1 MQCPNCGNAIEPND
15 LFCGECGHKIDRQSQ
30 TINSAEK
37 DISNAEANGRR
48 HDSTESLGEGNETT
62 LNQSNHLSRTN
73 ESKQDKHPNE
83 EGKVRDHQ
91 HVPEHTTST
100 QQHQMHQ
107 PQSNQHQQPHNNTSH
122 TYHNQQQYD
131 QSYSNHQQQYDQSYS
146 NHQQP
151 QQTSQFSDHAK
162 EVTEESKGF
171 FKSAFASPD
180 QVLKSQQAFS
190 FKLLFSLII
199 VGLLVVALLLAIVI
213 PSSVG
218 MFETP
223 KSQII
228 FSVILGVILFL
239 AVIVGA
245 TYGITRLVVRQPI
258 TFKKVLSDFVLINSV
273 SVAVLL
279 IALILMFANSFSFG
293 GALFMLS
300 ILLIVV
306 SGVYMIAKYSANHH
320 TRFSSFYGVIIYIIV
335 FFLFV
340 TIFGESLFNQIFGN
354 LISEFNNLFDG
365 SSIY

>member
-48 HDSTESLGEGNETT
+48 HDSTGSLGEGNETT
-62 LNQSNHLSRTN
+62 SNQSNHLSRTN

-107 PQSNQHQQPHNNTSH
+107 PQSNQHQQPHNNASH
-122 TYHNQQQYD
+122 TYHNQQQYN
-131 QSYSNHQQQYDQSYS
+131 QPYS

-228 FSVILGVILFL
+228 FSVVLGIILFL

-293 GALFMLS
+293 GALFILS

>member
-15 LFCGECGHKIDRQSQ
+15 LFCGECGHKIDRQSH

-48 HDSTESLGEGNETT
+48 HDSTGSLGEGNETT
-62 LNQSNHLSRTN
+62 SNQSDYLSRTN

-83 EGKVRDHQ
+83 DGKVRDHQ

-107 PQSNQHQQPHNNTSH
+107 PQSNQHQQPHNNASH
-122 TYHNQQQYD
+122 TYHNQP
-131 QSYSNHQQQYDQSYS
+131 QYDQSYS

-228 FSVILGVILFL
+228 FSVVLGIILFL

-245 TYGITRLVVRQPI
+245 TYGITHLVARQPI

-293 GALFMLS
+293 GALFILS

-340 TIFGESLFNQIFGN
+340 IIFGESLFNQIFGN

>member
-15 LFCGECGHKIDRQSQ
+15 LFCGECGHKIDRQSH

-48 HDSTESLGEGNETT
+48 HDSTGSLGEGNETT
-62 LNQSNHLSRTN
+62 SNQSDYLSRTN

-83 EGKVRDHQ
+83 DGKVRDHQ

-107 PQSNQHQQPHNNTSH
+107 PQSNQ
-122 TYHNQQQYD
+122 
-131 QSYSNHQQQYDQSYS
+131 
-146 NHQQP
+146 HQQP

-228 FSVILGVILFL
+228 FSVVLGIILFL

-245 TYGITRLVVRQPI
+245 TYGITHLVVRQPI

-293 GALFMLS
+293 GALFILS

-340 TIFGESLFNQIFGN
+340 IIFGESLFNQIFGN

>member
-15 LFCGECGHKIDRQSQ
+15 LFCGECGHKIDRQSH

-48 HDSTESLGEGNETT
+48 HDSTGSLGEGNETT
-62 LNQSNHLSRTN
+62 SNQSDYLSRTN

-83 EGKVRDHQ
+83 DGKVRDHQ

-107 PQSNQHQQPHNNTSH
+107 PQSNQHQQPHNDASH
-122 TYHNQQQYD
+122 TYHNQP
-131 QSYSNHQQQYDQSYS
+131 QYDQSYS

-218 MFETP
+218 MIETP

-228 FSVILGVILFL
+228 FSVVLGIILFL

-293 GALFMLS
+293 GALFILS

>member
-48 HDSTESLGEGNETT
+48 QDSNESLGEGNETT
-62 LNQSNHLSRTN
+62 SHQSNHLSRTN
-73 ESKQDKHPNE
+73 ESKHDKHSYE
-83 EGKVRDHQ
+83 EGKVPDHQ
-91 HVPEHTTST
+91 HVPEQTTST

-107 PQSNQHQQPHNNTSH
+107 PQSNQHQQPHNNVAH
-122 TYHNQQQYD
+122 TYHNQQQY
-131 QSYSNHQQQYDQSYS
+131 NQSYS

-171 FKSAFASPD
+171 FRSAFASPD

-228 FSVILGVILFL
+228 FSVMLGVILFL

-245 TYGITRLVVRQPI
+245 TYGISRLVVRQPI

-300 ILLIVV
+300 ILLIIV

>member
-48 HDSTESLGEGNETT
+48 HDSTGSLGEGNETT
-62 LNQSNHLSRTN
+62 SNQSNHLSRTN

-107 PQSNQHQQPHNNTSH
+107 PQSNQHQQPHNNASH
-122 TYHNQQQYD
+122 TYHNQQQY
-131 QSYSNHQQQYDQSYS
+131 NQSYS

-228 FSVILGVILFL
+228 FSVVLGIILFL

-293 GALFMLS
+293 GALFILS

>member
-48 HDSTESLGEGNETT
+48 HDSTGSLGEGNETT
-62 LNQSNHLSRTN
+62 SNQSDHLSRTN

-107 PQSNQHQQPHNNTSH
+107 PQSNQHQQPHNNASH
-122 TYHNQQQYD
+122 TYHNQPQC
-131 QSYSNHQQQYDQSYS
+131 DQSYS

-228 FSVILGVILFL
+228 FSVVLGIILFL

-293 GALFMLS
+293 GALFILS

>member
-15 LFCGECGHKIDRQSQ
+15 LFCGECGHKIDRQSH

-48 HDSTESLGEGNETT
+48 HDSTGSLGEGNETT
-62 LNQSNHLSRTN
+62 SNQSDYLSRTN

-83 EGKVRDHQ
+83 DGKVRDHQ

-107 PQSNQHQQPHNNTSH
+107 PQSNQHQQPHNDASH
-122 TYHNQQQYD
+122 TYHNQP
-131 QSYSNHQQQYDQSYS
+131 QYDQSYS

-228 FSVILGVILFL
+228 FSVVLGIILFL

-293 GALFMLS
+293 GALFILS

>member
-15 LFCGECGHKIDRQSQ
+15 LFCGECGHKIDRQSH

-48 HDSTESLGEGNETT
+48 HDSTGSLGEGNETT
-62 LNQSNHLSRTN
+62 SNQSDYLSRTN

-83 EGKVRDHQ
+83 DGKVRDHQ

-107 PQSNQHQQPHNNTSH
+107 PQSNQHQQPHNNASH
-122 TYHNQQQYD
+122 TYHNQP
-131 QSYSNHQQQYDQSYS
+131 QYDQSYS

-228 FSVILGVILFL
+228 FSVMLGVILFL

-245 TYGITRLVVRQPI
+245 TYGISRLVVRQPI

>member
-15 LFCGECGHKIDRQSQ
+15 LFCGECGHKIDRQSH

-48 HDSTESLGEGNETT
+48 HDSTGSLGEGNETT
-62 LNQSNHLSRTN
+62 SNQSDYLSRTN

-83 EGKVRDHQ
+83 DGKVRDHQ

-107 PQSNQHQQPHNNTSH
+107 PQSNQHQQPHNNASH
-122 TYHNQQQYD
+122 TYHNQP
-131 QSYSNHQQQYDQSYS
+131 QYDQSYS

-180 QVLKSQQAFS
+180 QVLKSQQVFS

-228 FSVILGVILFL
+228 FSVVLGIILFL

-245 TYGITRLVVRQPI
+245 TYGITHLVVRQPI

-293 GALFMLS
+293 GALFILS

-340 TIFGESLFNQIFGN
+340 IIFGESLFNQIFGN

>member
-48 HDSTESLGEGNETT
+48 HDSTGSLGEGNETT
-62 LNQSNHLSRTN
+62 SNQSNHLSRTN

-107 PQSNQHQQPHNNTSH
+107 PQSNQHQQPHNNASH
-122 TYHNQQQYD
+122 TYHNQQQY
-131 QSYSNHQQQYDQSYS
+131 NQSYS

-228 FSVILGVILFL
+228 FFVVLGIILFL

-293 GALFMLS
+293 GALFILS

>member
-48 HDSTESLGEGNETT
+48 HDSTGSLGEGNETT
-62 LNQSNHLSRTN
+62 SNQSDYLSRTN

-83 EGKVRDHQ
+83 DGKVRDHQ

-107 PQSNQHQQPHNNTSH
+107 PQSNQHQQPHNNASH
-122 TYHNQQQYD
+122 TYHNQP
-131 QSYSNHQQQYDQSYS
+131 QYDQSYS

-228 FSVILGVILFL
+228 FSVVLGIILFL

-293 GALFMLS
+293 GALFILS

>member
-48 HDSTESLGEGNETT
+48 YDSTESLGEGNETT

-107 PQSNQHQQPHNNTSH
+107 PQSNQHQQPHNNASH
-122 TYHNQQQYD
+122 TYHN
-131 QSYSNHQQQYDQSYS
+131 QQQYDQSYS

>member
-15 LFCGECGHKIDRQSQ
+15 LFCGECGHKIDRQSH

-48 HDSTESLGEGNETT
+48 HDSTGSLGEGNETT
-62 LNQSNHLSRTN
+62 SNQSDYLSRTN

-83 EGKVRDHQ
+83 DGKVRDHQ

-107 PQSNQHQQPHNNTSH
+107 PQSNQHQQPHNDASH
-122 TYHNQQQYD
+122 TYHNQP
-131 QSYSNHQQQYDQSYS
+131 QYDQSYS

-228 FSVILGVILFL
+228 FSVVLGIILFL

>member
-15 LFCGECGHKIDRQSQ
+15 LFCGECGHKIDRQSH
-30 TINSAEK
+30 TINSVEK

-48 HDSTESLGEGNETT
+48 HDSTGSLGEGNETT
-62 LNQSNHLSRTN
+62 SNQSDYLSRTN

-83 EGKVRDHQ
+83 DGKVRDHQ

-107 PQSNQHQQPHNNTSH
+107 PQSNQHQQPHNDASH
-122 TYHNQQQYD
+122 TYHNQP
-131 QSYSNHQQQYDQSYS
+131 QYDQSYS

-228 FSVILGVILFL
+228 FSVVLGIILFL

-293 GALFMLS
+293 GALFILS

>member
-15 LFCGECGHKIDRQSQ
+15 LFCGECGHKIDRQSH

-48 HDSTESLGEGNETT
+48 HDSTGSLGEGNETT
-62 LNQSNHLSRTN
+62 SNQSDYLSRTN

-83 EGKVRDHQ
+83 DGKVRGHQ

-107 PQSNQHQQPHNNTSH
+107 PQSNQHQQPHNNASH
-122 TYHNQQQYD
+122 TYHNQP
-131 QSYSNHQQQYDQSYS
+131 QYDQSYS

-228 FSVILGVILFL
+228 FSVVLGIILFL

-258 TFKKVLSDFVLINSV
+258 TFKKVSSDFVLINSV

-293 GALFMLS
+293 GALFILS

>member
-15 LFCGECGHKIDRQSQ
+15 LFCGECGHKIDRQSH

-48 HDSTESLGEGNETT
+48 HDSTGSLGEGNETT
-62 LNQSNHLSRTN
+62 SNQSDYLSRTN

-83 EGKVRDHQ
+83 DGKVRDHQ

-107 PQSNQHQQPHNNTSH
+107 PQSNQHQQPHNNASH
-122 TYHNQQQYD
+122 TYHNQP
-131 QSYSNHQQQYDQSYS
+131 QYDQSYS

-228 FSVILGVILFL
+228 FSVVLGIILFL

-245 TYGITRLVVRQPI
+245 TYG
-258 TFKKVLSDFVLINSV
+258 LSLIH
-273 SVAVLL
+273 
-279 IALILMFANSFSFG
+279 I
-293 GALFMLS
+293 
-300 ILLIVV
+300 
-306 SGVYMIAKYSANHH
+306 
-320 TRFSSFYGVIIYIIV
+320 
-335 FFLFV
+335 
-340 TIFGESLFNQIFGN
+340 
-354 LISEFNNLFDG
+354 
-365 SSIY
+365 

>member
-15 LFCGECGHKIDRQSQ
+15 LFCGECGHKIDRQSH

-48 HDSTESLGEGNETT
+48 HDSTGSLGEGNETT
-62 LNQSNHLSRTN
+62 SNQSDYLSRAN

-83 EGKVRDHQ
+83 DGKVRDHQ

-107 PQSNQHQQPHNNTSH
+107 PQSNQHQQPHNNASH
-122 TYHNQQQYD
+122 TYHNQP
-131 QSYSNHQQQYDQSYS
+131 QYDQSYS

-228 FSVILGVILFL
+228 FSVVLGIILFL

-293 GALFMLS
+293 GALFILS

-306 SGVYMIAKYSANHH
+306 SGVYMIAKYSANHQ

>member
-48 HDSTESLGEGNETT
+48 HDSTGSLGEGNETT
-62 LNQSNHLSRTN
+62 SNQSDYLSRTN

-83 EGKVRDHQ
+83 DGKVRDHQ

-107 PQSNQHQQPHNNTSH
+107 PQSNQHQQPHNNASH
-122 TYHNQQQYD
+122 TYHNQPQY
-131 QSYSNHQQQYDQSYS
+131 NQSYS

-228 FSVILGVILFL
+228 FSVVLGIILFL

-273 SVAVLL
+273 SVTVLL

-293 GALFMLS
+293 GALFILS

>member
-15 LFCGECGHKIDRQSQ
+15 LFCGECGHKIDRQSH

-48 HDSTESLGEGNETT
+48 HDSTGSLGEGNETT
-62 LNQSNHLSRTN
+62 SNQSDHLSRTN

-83 EGKVRDHQ
+83 DGKVRDHQ

-107 PQSNQHQQPHNNTSH
+107 PQSNQHQQPHNNASH
-122 TYHNQQQYD
+122 TYHNQP
-131 QSYSNHQQQYDQSYS
+131 QYDQSYS

-228 FSVILGVILFL
+228 FSVVLGIILFL

-293 GALFMLS
+293 GALFILS

>member
-1 MQCPNCGNAIEPND
+1 M
-15 LFCGECGHKIDRQSQ
+15 
-30 TINSAEK
+30 
-37 DISNAEANGRR
+37 
-48 HDSTESLGEGNETT
+48 
-62 LNQSNHLSRTN
+62 
-73 ESKQDKHPNE
+73 
-83 EGKVRDHQ
+83 RDHQ

-107 PQSNQHQQPHNNTSH
+107 PQSNQHQQPHNNASH

-131 QSYSNHQQQYDQSYS
+131 QSYSNHQQ
-146 NHQQP
+146 P
-151 QQTSQFSDHAK
+151 QQSSQFSDHAK

>member
-48 HDSTESLGEGNETT
+48 HDSTGSLGEGNETT
-62 LNQSNHLSRTN
+62 SNQSDYLSRTN

-83 EGKVRDHQ
+83 DGKVRDHQ

-107 PQSNQHQQPHNNTSH
+107 PQSNQHQQPHNNASH
-122 TYHNQQQYD
+122 TYHNQQQY
-131 QSYSNHQQQYDQSYS
+131 NQSYS

-171 FKSAFASPD
+171 FRSAFASPD

-228 FSVILGVILFL
+228 FSVVLGIILFL

>member
-48 HDSTESLGEGNETT
+48 HDSTGSLGEGNETT
-62 LNQSNHLSRTN
+62 SNQSDHLSRTN

-107 PQSNQHQQPHNNTSH
+107 PQSNQHQQPHNNASH
-122 TYHNQQQYD
+122 TYHNQP
-131 QSYSNHQQQYDQSYS
+131 QYDQSYS

-228 FSVILGVILFL
+228 FSVVLGIILFL

-293 GALFMLS
+293 GALFILS